1 MYVTEKAA
9 KGGQTLA
16 TGRAGSAGGLVLAGV
31 GLFWWQGRAAIER
44 GAPPPAAA
52 PAVPDPMQ
60 LPLADPGSQKGPG
73 PPEMSELGK
82 EEQRFFRYARNR
94 DRVITRDEMLSTR
107 TDGFRDL
114 DKDGN
119 NLLTFEEWAVTTVNR
134 FAGADKDG
142 DGRLT
147 PREFAT
153 TAPKPA
159 PKKKPACK
167 C

>member
-1 MYVTEKAA
+1 
-9 KGGQTLA
+9 
-16 TGRAGSAGGLVLAGV
+16 
-31 GLFWWQGRAAIER
+31 
-44 GAPPPAAA
+44 
-52 PAVPDPMQ
+52 
-60 LPLADPGSQKGPG
+60 
-73 PPEMSELGK
+73 
-82 EEQRFFRYARNR
+82 
-94 DRVITRDEMLSTR
+94 STR

-119 NLLTFEEWAVTTVNR
+119 NLFLTFEEWAVTTVGR
-134 FAGADKDG
+134 FAGADNHG

-159 PKKKPACK
+159 PKKMPACK

>member
-1 MYVTEKAA
+1 MRQAVL
-9 KGGQTLA
+9 GVL
-16 TGRAGSAGGLVLAGV
+16 GGLVLAGV
-31 GLFWWQGRAAIER
+31 GVFWWQGRAEIER
-44 GAPPPAAA
+44 GAPPPPAAA
-52 PAVPDPMQ
+52 PSRDPML
-60 LPLADPGSQKGPG
+60 LPNADPGSQKGPA

-82 EEQRFFRYARNR
+82 EEQRFFRYDRNR

-107 TDGFRDL
+107 TDGFRAL

-119 NLLTFEEWAVTTVNR
+119 NLLTFEQWAVTTVDR
-134 FAGADKDG
+134 FGKADKDG

-147 PREFAT
+147 PREFAA